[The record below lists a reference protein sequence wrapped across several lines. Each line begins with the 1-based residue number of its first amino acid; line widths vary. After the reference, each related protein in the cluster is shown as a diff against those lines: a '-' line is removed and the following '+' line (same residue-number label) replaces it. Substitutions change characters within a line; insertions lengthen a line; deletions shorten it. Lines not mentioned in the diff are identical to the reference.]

1 MTITG
6 SYDVFEKTGV
16 VRTVPVR
23 VAFEKPIITADL
35 PPEDIRKNLAGQIRA
50 IMEAALDQ

>member
-6 SYDVFEKTGV
+6 SYDVFERDRI
-16 VRTVPVR
+16 VRAAPVR

-35 PPEDIRKNLAGQIRA
+35 PPEDRRHNLAVRIRE
-50 IMEAALDQ
+50 IMEASLSG